1 MDYFEEEEQYM
12 HDMNNAQIEEE
23 YNRLAAMQA
32 MIQNEIDEKQSEGE
46 THSEER
52 E

>member
-32 MIQNEIDEKQSEGE
+32 MIQNENDEKQSERE
-46 THSEER
+46 THSKESK
-52 E
+52 